1 MRLREHL
8 ADPWGALVAAV
19 AGGLTWAVIPDA
31 ALGLPLG
38 AVVAAGVLG
47 AKVVMGALVDRHPGV
62 PKPLRSSAVPPAEAL
77 ELPPLGS
84 SARGWVERA
93 ERAARMLDD
102 LVGSAGAGATAE
114 RLSTVR
120 DGARATARAMR
131 KLGGQ
136 VSAFDQALARIDVDR
151 LIAERTRLRTQLS
164 GAQPDELRA
173 ERQQAADSLGQQ
185 LEVHYRLSSTRDKL
199 LARMQ
204 VTALSL
210 EGLGARSAELVAL
223 SAATGSI
230 STTEDQLIA
239 ELTADLDAMR
249 AGLAEVESLSR
260 RPPESP

>member
-1 MRLREHL
+1 MRVREHL

-47 AKVVMGALVDRHPGV
+47 VKVAMGALVDRRPGAPKPSLSPAGV
-62 PKPLRSSAVPPAEAL
+62 PADVPQ
-77 ELPPLGS
+77 LPPLGS
-84 SARGWVERA
+84 PARGWVERT
-93 ERAARMLDD
+93 ERAVRLLDE

-131 KLGGQ
+131 MLGGQ
-136 VSAFDQALARIDVDR
+136 VTAFDQALARIDVDR
-151 LIAERTRLRTQLS
+151 LISERTRLRTQLA
-164 GAQPDELRA
+164 GAQSDELRT

-185 LEVHYRLSSTRDKL
+185 LEIHHRLASTRDKL

-204 VTALSL
+204 ATALGL

-223 SAATGSI
+223 SASTGSTD
-230 STTEDQLIA
+230 TTEDQLIA

-249 AGLAEVESLSR
+249 AGLAEVDSLSR
-260 RPPESP
+260 QPPENP